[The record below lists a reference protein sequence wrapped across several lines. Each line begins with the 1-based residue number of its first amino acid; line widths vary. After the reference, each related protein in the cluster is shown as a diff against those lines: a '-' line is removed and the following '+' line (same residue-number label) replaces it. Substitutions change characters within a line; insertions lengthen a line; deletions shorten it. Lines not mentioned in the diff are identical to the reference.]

1 MKCSSALL
9 SICLLFTSH
18 CFADWNPDDDTFDP
32 SITET
37 VANGS
42 TRIGDPSP
50 FRQDGYDIVGYTY
63 LQAKS
68 DENSG
73 VLVWVSLIVPFVP
86 AEMEKPGG
94 ASMFLTLEQAETLQS
109 HLAGAIESAGDQG
122 RNEVG
127 VVFENPSYETWK
139 VFVDGS
145 TDAPVVLHRTRGD
158 VIDQFRLAVNPAKK
172 MLDAL
177 TYYIAEGKKLAAG
190 KK

>member
-32 SITET
+32 SIAET

-109 HLAGAIESAGDQG
+109 HL
-122 RNEVG
+122 
-127 VVFENPSYETWK
+127 
-139 VFVDGS
+139 
-145 TDAPVVLHRTRGD
+145 VVLHRTRGD

-177 TYYIAEGKKLAAG
+177 TYYIAEGKKLAAE

>member
-1 MKCSSALL
+1 MRSFLIILSTGFLISSF
-9 SICLLFTSH
+9 CL
-18 CFADWNPDDDTFDP
+18 ADWNPDDDTFDP

-37 VANGS
+37 IANGS

-63 LQAKS
+63 LVAKS

-73 VLVWVSLIVPFVP
+73 VLIWVSFIVPFVP
-86 AEMEKPGG
+86 GEMEKPGG
-94 ASMFLTLEQAETLQS
+94 ASMFLSVEQAETLQG
-109 HLAGAIESAGDQG
+109 HLEEAIENADAKDRQ
-122 RNEVG
+122 EVG
-127 VVFENPSYETWK
+127 VVVDNPSYETWK

-145 TDAPVVLHRTRGD
+145 TDAPVVLHRKRAD
-158 VIDQFRLAVNPAKK
+158 AVDQFRLAVNPAKK

-177 TYYIAEGKKLAAG
+177 THYIAEGKKLEAE